1 MHLRALIFDLDGVI
15 ADTISLHYESWVRL
29 GQDYN
34 IPFTLE
40 DYEPMLGLPRRACL
54 DLFLKGR
61 TVSEDLA
68 QTMMA
73 RKNAYFHEL
82 LDRLTPADA
91 APGVA
96 DLIREGRAAGLKIAL
111 GSSSQ
116 NARLV
121 LKKVGL
127 LEYFDVIGDG
137 LTVERTKP
145 APDIYLWVADRLHL
159 PPHEG
164 VVFEDSGAGVQAAL
178 AGGFRVVGLGAAR
191 VVGAAHV
198 VLPSLAGVTLDR
210 LRDLLAR
217 AKAQP

>member
-29 GQDYN
+29 GQDFN
-34 IPFTLE
+34 IPFTPE

-54 DLFLKGR
+54 ELFLKGR
-61 TVSEDLA
+61 PVSEDLA

-82 LDRLTPADA
+82 LDALTPNDA

-121 LKKVGL
+121 LAKVGL
-127 LEYFDVIGDG
+127 LDFFDVIGDG
-137 LTVERTKP
+137 LTVARTKP

-159 PPHEG
+159 TPQQG
-164 VVFEDSGAGVQAAL
+164 VVFEDSGAGVQAAR
-178 AGGFRVVGLGAAR
+178 AGGFWVVGIGPAR
-191 VVGAAHV
+191 VVGGAHA
-198 VLPSLAGVTLDR
+198 VLPSLEGVTLVR
-210 LRDLLAR
+210 LHELLAQ
-217 AKAQP
+217 AKPN